1 MTAKKKI
8 QLTEN
13 FEYMP
18 DLTLKGNATHLTEN
32 DIHSALNGL
41 ELGDAT
47 FLTLDVLAQ
56 GTKSCESGPTS
67 RGWADV
73 NLVLMDRACK
83 MLVQG
88 C

>member
-1 MTAKKKI
+1 
-8 QLTEN
+8 
-13 FEYMP
+13 MP
-18 DLTLKGNATHLTEN
+18 LIGKATHLTEEAVHSVLN
-32 DIHSALNGL
+32 DLKLGNTAFLALN
-41 ELGDAT
+41 
-47 FLTLDVLAQ
+47 VLAQ
-56 GTKSCESGPTS
+56 STKSCESGTTS